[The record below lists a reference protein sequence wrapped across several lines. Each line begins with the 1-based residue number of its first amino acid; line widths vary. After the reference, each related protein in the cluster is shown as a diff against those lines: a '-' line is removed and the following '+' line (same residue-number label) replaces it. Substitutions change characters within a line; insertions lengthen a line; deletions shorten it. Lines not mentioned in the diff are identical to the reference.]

1 MISAISCTNQD
12 KKELVKVKLA
22 TSKNMWCGLTI
33 IAGEKKYFE
42 EEGLD
47 ITLNYLEAG
56 RYCMDAVVSK
66 SAQFGNVVEVNVAY
80 IGFTGNSNYQIIG
93 SIVSSTSSAIVA
105 KRSRGI
111 NKPEDLKGKILALSP
126 GTTSDVFAHRFLTKY
141 GIDKNDISIRK
152 IQPLAMQTAILDKNG
167 IDAASTWDPF
177 AYNMKK
183 MLGNDAIEFTAADV
197 YTGYECIAVQK
208 EWAQNNKTVVYA
220 FLRAIKKAEIFLNQ
234 YPAEAQTIISRNIN
248 LDPEIVKG
256 TWDKHNFKLSL
267 NEKELIKSIQLI
279 GNSVIDND
287 DSYKGKSLPDYQMVF
302 DTTYLK
308 EALK

>member
-1 MISAISCTNQD
+1 
-12 KKELVKVKLA
+12 
-22 TSKNMWCGLTI
+22 
-33 IAGEKKYFE
+33 
-42 EEGLD
+42 
-47 ITLNYLEAG
+47 
-56 RYCMDAVVSK
+56 
-66 SAQFGNVVEVNVAY
+66 
-80 IGFTGNSNYQIIG
+80 
-93 SIVSSTSSAIVA
+93 
-105 KRSRGI
+105 
-111 NKPEDLKGKILALSP
+111 
-126 GTTSDVFAHRFLTKY
+126 
-141 GIDKNDISIRK
+141 
-152 IQPLAMQTAILDKNG
+152 
-167 IDAASTWDPF
+167 
-177 AYNMKK
+177 